1 MSKAAA
7 TRHDILEKA
16 FGIIYTK
23 GYQTTSV
30 DEIIAATKVTKGA
43 FYYHF
48 KNKDEMGVAIINE
61 IVKPTM
67 LSSLA
72 GPMEKAADPLAQ
84 IYEMTKALLFD
95 IPFLTIES
103 GCPVGN
109 LAHEMTPWN
118 MEFGNAISEITTMWK
133 STIEQSL
140 KKGKET
146 GMVRNDVNEEQ
157 VAYFVMSGYWGIR
170 NFGKLSNSSECYH
183 SYLRE
188 LKIYL
193 DSKR

>member
-16 FGIIYTK
+16 FQIIYTK

-48 KNKDEMGVAIINE
+48 RNKDEMGVAIINE

-72 GPMEKAADPLAQ
+72 GPMENATDPLTQ
-84 IYEMTKALLFD
+84 IYDMTKALLFE

-118 MEFGNAISEITTMWK
+118 AAFGNALSEIITTWK

-140 KKGKET
+140 KKGKEAGT
-146 GMVRNDVNEEQ
+146 VRNDVNEEQ

-170 NFGKLSNSSECYH
+170 NFGKLYNSNECYH
-183 SYLRE
+183 SFLEE